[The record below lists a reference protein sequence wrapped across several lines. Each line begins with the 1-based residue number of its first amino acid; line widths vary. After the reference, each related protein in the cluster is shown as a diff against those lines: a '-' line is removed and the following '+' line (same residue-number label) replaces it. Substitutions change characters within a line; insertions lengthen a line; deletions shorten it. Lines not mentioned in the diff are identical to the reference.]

1 MRLHPED
8 IRAIA
13 AEVAALL
20 SSAPVDRPAVFEERD
35 LSSMARNAVMSK
47 KLKAEQKGRQS
58 V

>member
-20 SSAPVDRPAVFEERD
+20 GSAPAARPAVFEERD
-35 LSSMARNAVMSK
+35 LSSQARQAVLAK